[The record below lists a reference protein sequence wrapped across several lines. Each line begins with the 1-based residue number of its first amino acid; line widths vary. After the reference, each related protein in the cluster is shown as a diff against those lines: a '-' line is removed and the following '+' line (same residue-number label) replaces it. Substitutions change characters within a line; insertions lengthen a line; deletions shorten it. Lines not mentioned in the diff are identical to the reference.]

1 MDALK
6 QGIKDS
12 LPSLGKDKHHSDM
25 SIAVTETQNS
35 DNESDRTTVAS
46 DRASP
51 EVEVIKSSTM
61 ATPTKLIAKSNG
73 TITTRTSVSRLE
85 HFERLTEV
93 TRTVKKLIVR
103 LDDYDESFVSEME
116 LRDYLQYIS
125 DERLIHMP
133 RRGSDWDTV
142 LSTAQFFGLQV
153 YTFGQK
159 IEKFVHGGH
168 ASASAA
174 LASCQVLLEVCNPY
188 AQAQAQHHAKLYL
201 DWPQPGQSPRPH
213 IHGSVRAGHAPFRR
227 CSYP

>member
-12 LPSLGKDKHHSDM
+12 LPSLGKDRHHSDV
-25 SIAVTETQNS
+25 SIAVSETQNS

-51 EVEVIKSSTM
+51 EVEVIKNSTM
-61 ATPTKLIAKSNG
+61 ATPTKIIAKANG
-73 TITTRTSVSRLE
+73 TVTTRTSTSKLE
-85 HFERLTEV
+85 HFDRLTEV

-103 LDDYDESFVSEME
+103 LDDYDESFVTEMDI
-116 LRDYLQYIS
+116 RDYLQYIS

-168 ASASAA
+168 ASVSAA

-188 AQAQAQHHAKLYL
+188 A
-201 DWPQPGQSPRPH
+201 
-213 IHGSVRAGHAPFRR
+213 RA
-227 CSYP
+227 

>member
-12 LPSLGKDKHHSDM
+12 FPLLGKVKSHSDV
-25 SIAVTETQNS
+25 SIAVSETQHS

-46 DRASP
+46 DRTSP
-51 EVEVIKSSTM
+51 EAEVIKSSSMT
-61 ATPTKLIAKSNG
+61 TSSKTITSSNG
-73 TITTRTSVSRLE
+73 TVTTRTLTSKLE

-93 TRTVKKLIVR
+93 TRAVKNLIVR
-103 LDDYDESFVSEME
+103 LDDYDETFVTQME

-142 LSTAQFFGLQV
+142 LSAAQFFGLQV
-153 YTFGQK
+153 YTFGGK

-168 ASASAA
+168 ASTSTA
-174 LASCQVLLEVCNPY
+174 LASCQVLLEVCIPY
-188 AQAQAQHHAKLYL
+188 AMA
-201 DWPQPGQSPRPH
+201 
-213 IHGSVRAGHAPFRR
+213 
-227 CSYP
+227 

>member
-12 LPSLGKDKHHSDM
+12 LPSLGKDKHHSDV
-25 SIAVTETQNS
+25 SVAVTETQAS

-51 EVEVIKSSTM
+51 EAEVIKSSTM
-61 ATPTKLIAKSNG
+61 ATPTKIIARSNG
-73 TITTRTSVSRLE
+73 TVTRTSISKLE

-103 LDDYDESFVSEME
+103 LDDYDEAFVTEMDI
-116 LRDYLQYIS
+116 RDYLQYIS

-168 ASASAA
+168 ASVSAA
-174 LASCQVLLEVCNPY
+174 LASCQVLLEVCNPD
-188 AQAQAQHHAKLYL
+188 A
-201 DWPQPGQSPRPH
+201 
-213 IHGSVRAGHAPFRR
+213 RAY
-227 CSYP
+227 S